1 MRSSLT
7 LTSSSAIWARHML
20 KINGI
25 HAYYKD
31 LQALWGVS
39 MHVDE
44 GELVA
49 LVGPNGA
56 GKTTTLRVISGLLK
70 PAQGSVRFNER
81 DLANVSAD
89 KIVELGIS
97 QVPEGGRVFG
107 SMSVLE
113 NLELGA
119 YVPQAR
125 KVKDQSLGW
134 VFEIFPRLEER
145 RDQRAGTLSGGERQM
160 LAIARA
166 LMSKPKLLMLDEPS
180 FGLAPILVDQMF
192 EMIAEIN
199 KQGVTVLLVEQNIRA
214 ALELADRAYVIEN
227 GRVVGQG
234 VHEDLLSFESVRSA
248 YLG

>member
-1 MRSSLT
+1 
-7 LTSSSAIWARHML
+7 ML
-20 KINGI
+20 KVENIN
-25 HAYYKD
+25 AYYGD

-39 MHVDE
+39 LEIND

-56 GKTTTLRVISGLLK
+56 GKTTTLKVITGLLQF
-70 PAQGSVRFNER
+70 ASGGINFNNH
-81 DLANVSAD
+81 DLYRTPPH

-97 QVPEGGRVFG
+97 QVPEGGRVFAG
-107 SMSVLE
+107 MTVLE

-119 YVPQAR
+119 FVSAAR
-125 KVKDQSLGW
+125 KVKDQSLKW

-145 RDQRAGTLSGGERQM
+145 KNQQAGTLSGGERQM

-180 FGLAPILVDQMF
+180 FGLAPILVQQMF
-192 EMIAEIN
+192 EMIEEIN
-199 KQGVTVLLVEQNIRA
+199 KQGVTVLLVEQNVRA
-214 ALELADRAYVIEN
+214 ALELAQRAYVVEN
-227 GRVVGQG
+227 GRIVGEG
-234 VHEDLLSFESVRSA
+234 KGDSLLSFESIRAA